1 MRRGGFTLIELSIVL
16 VIIGLL
22 AGGVLVGRDLIAAAA
37 LRSQITQIEKYNA
50 AANTFRAKYGFLP
63 GDLPANQ
70 AAALGFATR
79 TGAYGDGDG
88 NGYVN
93 GKYGASVAQL
103 PTLGGETVF
112 FWTDLSAAK
121 MIEGSFT
128 YSADDGVTATPKQ
141 IGLYLSAGQN
151 RPRLR
156 HPLRRGRTRNHRPT
170 WFTSE

>member
-1 MRRGGFTLIELSIVL
+1 MHRGGFTLIELSIVL

-79 TGAYGDGDG
+79 TAPTAMATAMDMSMENTGPVLL
-88 NGYVN
+88 NSLP
-93 GKYGASVAQL
+93 SVAKPCSFGL
-103 PTLGGETVF
+103 T
-112 FWTDLSAAK
+112 SA
-121 MIEGSFT
+121 
-128 YSADDGVTATPKQ
+128 
-141 IGLYLSAGQN
+141 
-151 RPRLR
+151 RPR
-156 HPLRRGRTRNHRPT
+156 
-170 WFTSE
+170 